1 MRVGMEIE
9 PFSTEYSGTY
19 DYTRRRYDGGTV
31 TVSFFGHEIW
41 TLEVEEEPNEYKLD
55 EITDVALQELG
66 KLIGKGLSERVKPN
80 EYDGVE
86 IDG

>member
-9 PFSTEYSGTY
+9 PFATEYSGTY
-19 DYTRRRYDGGTV
+19 DYQRRRYTGGIV
-31 TVSFFGHEIW
+31 TVSFFGHDIW

-55 EITDVALQELG
+55 EITQVALEELG
-66 KLIGKGLSERVKPN
+66 KLIGKGLSERVKPD
-80 EYDGVE
+80 EYGGVR